1 MKAVAPAAIV
11 LAVGVACAQTGPT
24 PAPTEAQNQQPAT
37 IYGFVLVNSYP
48 HDPAAFTQGL
58 IFRDGFLYE
67 STGLNGRSSLRK
79 VRLETGEVLQRQDVD
94 RRYFAEGL
102 TDWNGRLLQL
112 TWETNVGFIYD
123 LTSFAPQGTF
133 KYTGE
138 GWGLATDRDRLIMS
152 DGTATLRFLDPNTL
166 QTTGTVMVRDSGQP
180 VTLLNEL
187 EVIGSDVFANVY
199 TTDRI
204 VRIDPET
211 GAVTGHLDL
220 DRLHAQIPPDRE
232 IDVLN
237 GIAWDAQGK
246 RLFVTGKLWPTM
258 YQLKVQ
264 GVN

>member
-1 MKAVAPAAIV
+1 MIRALAAPAVATIAMIA
-11 LAVGVACAQTGPT
+11 ACASSAPPGQAPAVVVPSLDYSVVQT
-24 PAPTEAQNQQPAT
+24 
-37 IYGFVLVNSYP
+37 YP
-48 HDPAAFTQGL
+48 HDPDAYTQGL
-58 IFRDGFLYE
+58 LFHDGFLYE
-67 STGLNGRSSLRK
+67 STGRNGKSSVRK
-79 VRLETGEVLQRQDVD
+79 VTLETGAVVQKRDVSAD
-94 RRYFAEGL
+94 YFGEGL
-102 TDWNGRLLQL
+102 ALWGTRLIQL
-112 TWETNVGFIYD
+112 TWQTNIGFIYD
-123 LTSFAPQGTF
+123 LASFAPQGTF

-138 GWGLATDRDRLIMS
+138 GWGLATDHDRLIMS

-204 VRIDPET
+204 VRIDPKS

-237 GIAWDAQGK
+237 GIAWDAQNK